1 MCAFPLSKTKRLK
14 LPNHTDNRMIHWLQ
28 DHQEINKGESMR
40 KLLFLSLIFGL
51 VANSLWAQQNQI
63 KLPPNNKPPKLDK
76 GAAPKEG
83 SLPPALV
90 KLNIVKVKAPDINC
104 FFNTAC
110 TVTVEDTTS
119 PITVA
124 GAKGSGFLQTRTCQ
138 GQRNSPAAGLYAYEY
153 RVSLED
159 ISVTSGKLP
168 TFTSFTINFGQ
179 IIDTF
184 DFNKD
189 GKTGDQIFVTTEGG
203 VGSVI
208 PGEAIYDGNTITF
221 KFNNPRLAG
230 AGPSSKGQTSFFF
243 GLVSKN
249 PPRNVGVRAV
259 VNEGTGVNLSA
270 RAPNF

>member
-1 MCAFPLSKTKRLK
+1 
-14 LPNHTDNRMIHWLQ
+14 
-28 DHQEINKGESMR
+28 MR
-40 KLLFLSLIFGL
+40 KLLFLSLILGL
-51 VANSLWAQQNQI
+51 TANILCARQNQI
-63 KLPPNNKPPKLDK
+63 KPSQINKPLKLDK
-76 GAAPKEG
+76 SVTSKEG
-83 SLPPALV
+83 SLPPAVV
-90 KLNIVKVKAPDINC
+90 KLNMVRVNAPGINC
-104 FFNTAC
+104 FFNTTC
-110 TVTVEDTTS
+110 VVTVEETSS

-124 GAKGSGFLQTRTCQ
+124 GANGKGFLHTRTYQ

-153 RVSLED
+153 RVSFED
-159 ISVTSGKLP
+159 ISITSGKIP

-203 VGSVI
+203 IGSVI
-208 PGEAIYDGNTITF
+208 PSEAIYDGSTVTF
-221 KFNNPRLAG
+221 RFNNPRLAG
-230 AGPSSKGQTSFFF
+230 GSSSSKGQTSFFF

-259 VNEGTGVNLSA
+259 VNEGTGINLSA